1 MVVVSSVLAIGAP
14 AGETVGTLGVKL
26 TGVFAGVFSLAS
38 LICFVIYDEKS
49 VTAVIAAH
57 RKAGAGNEN

>member
-14 AGETVGTLGVKL
+14 AGESVGMMGVKL
-26 TGVFAGVFSLAS
+26 TGVFAGAFSLLS

-49 VTAVIAAH
+49 VTAFIAKH
-57 RKAGAGNEN
+57 RKSGVEK